1 MTQRQSEIL
10 DAKLNEWRNALEI
23 IGELEISEEWREIFT
38 TMCLNRC
45 FRRIDDRHLG
55 QMLNIAK
62 TDSSAVK
69 FLSIQDKKA
78 GLETLEDLS
87 VRIEDE
93 HERAKAVEV
102 ILGKG
107 IKQSRKEIDLIIAM
121 ANSTPSLFE
130 MERQP

>member
-1 MTQRQSEIL
+1 MTKRQLEIFE
-10 DAKLNEWRNALEI
+10 AKQEEWISALEL
-23 IGELEISEEWREIFT
+23 IGGLDIPEEWREIFT

-45 FRRIDDRHLG
+45 FRRVDHAHLG
-55 QMLNIAK
+55 KMLNIATVNSK
-62 TDSSAVK
+62 SVK

-87 VRIEDE
+87 VKIKDE

-121 ANSTPSLFE
+121 ANSTPSLFD

>member
-1 MTQRQSEIL
+1 MTERQSEIL
-10 DAKLNEWRNALEI
+10 DAKLEEWQNALEM
-23 IGELEISEEWREIFT
+23 IGALEISEEWREIFT

-45 FRRIDDRHLG
+45 FRRIDDRHIG

-87 VRIEDE
+87 VKIDDE
-93 HERAKAVEV
+93 RERAKAVEV

-121 ANSTPSLFE
+121 ANSTPSLFD